1 MASQSSDG
9 GSGSSGSSGGGG
21 APPHWAA
28 GKMKAVGCTCTDEQK
43 AARHAFQQCAWCC
56 DQDGVKREKT
66 ETDSGWD
73 GTSPNRD
80 DAVKHVLT
88 PRTNAT
94 TESEVSTPADQ
105 NVGNLADAGQD
116 DDPDAAPGIDY
127 GSSNMTTPK
136 FKGQTEPA
144 YVIEGYSPTRAIGQE
159 LKDRKAGE
167 YKRTRAEC
175 GDDDT
180 PKAYKN
186 NPDWRRAHAN
196 FGDHPQKHSQSSTH
210 LK

>member
-9 GSGSSGSSGGGG
+9 GSGSSGGGG

-43 AARHAFQQCAWCC
+43 AARHAFQHCAWCC

-94 TESEVSTPADQ
+94 TESEVS
-105 NVGNLADAGQD
+105 
-116 DDPDAAPGIDY
+116 
-127 GSSNMTTPK
+127 SS
-136 FKGQTEPA
+136 A
-144 YVIEGYSPTRAIGQE
+144 
-159 LKDRKAGE
+159 
-167 YKRTRAEC
+167 
-175 GDDDT
+175 
-180 PKAYKN
+180 
-186 NPDWRRAHAN
+186 
-196 FGDHPQKHSQSSTH
+196 
-210 LK
+210 